1 MEFPNNNYGADLER
15 KQLSKDSDIHEDAM
29 EVIQVYNPQTKR
41 MMQRFVIMLVAM
53 GLVIGAVLSVGLIY
67 VLDKVGWGILTSPNQ
82 QIERQQQPS
91 FSPKI

>member
-1 MEFPNNNYGADLER
+1 N
-15 KQLSKDSDIHEDAM
+15 DSDIHEDAM

-41 MMQRFVIMLVAM
+41 MMQRFVIMLVAV

-67 VLDKVGWGILTSPNQ
+67 VLDKVGWGFLESPNQ
-82 QIERQQQPS
+82 RIERQQQPS

>member
-15 KQLSKDSDIHEDAM
+15 KQLSNDSDIHEDAM

-41 MMQRFVIMLVAM
+41 MMQRFVIMLVAV
-53 GLVIGAVLSVGLIY
+53 GLVVGAVLSVGLIY